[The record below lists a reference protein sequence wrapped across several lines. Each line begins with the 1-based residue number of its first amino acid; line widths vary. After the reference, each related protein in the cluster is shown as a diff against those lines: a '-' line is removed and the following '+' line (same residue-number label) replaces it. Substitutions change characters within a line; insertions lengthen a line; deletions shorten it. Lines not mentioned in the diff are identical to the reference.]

1 MATGVFHTACP
12 PAGGGAWFGSDD
24 RVEDGLMTP
33 MDASGGE
40 GSTWSR
46 LMALAQ
52 RGDGASYVRLLRD
65 ITPLLRRVARRR
77 WPAAG
82 ADAIE
87 DVVQDVLLSLHAVR
101 HTYTPGRPF
110 EPWLMSILRHRLADS
125 VRKSVRHSAREIAVD
140 NLEDIAP
147 AVPVA
152 EHEDWRPDHH
162 ALHRAISDLPPA
174 QRQAIELLKMKEMSL
189 KEAAVETGMSI
200 AALKVATHRAVK
212 SLRAVFGKDR
222 GR

>member
-1 MATGVFHTACP
+1 MTTSVFQTACP
-12 PAGGGAWFGSDD
+12 PAGGGAWFGSDH
-24 RVEDGLMTP
+24 RVEDGVMTP
-33 MDASGGE
+33 TDVSGGE
-40 GSTWSR
+40 DSAWSR
-46 LMALAQ
+46 LMAAAQ
-52 RGDGASYVRLLRD
+52 RGDGASYVQLLRD

-77 WPAAG
+77 WPGAG

-101 HTYTPGRPF
+101 HTYSPGRPF

-125 VRKSVRHSAREIAVD
+125 VRRSVRHSAREVAVD

-147 AVPVA
+147 AVPVP
-152 EHEDWRPDHH
+152 EQEDWRPDHD

-174 QRQAIELLKMKEMSL
+174 QRRAVELLKMKELSL

-200 AALKVATHRAVK
+200 TALKVATHRAVK
-212 SLRAVFGKDR
+212 SLRAML
-222 GR
+222 GRDG